1 MIKTNGLK
9 QSAKQM
15 KKLKKLEEEQRITD
29 EKFMRLAIEQAEIAK
44 SLGEVPVGAV
54 IVKDG
59 KVIAS
64 ACNRKETD
72 NCALSHA
79 EINAIAVASE
89 QLGWRLD
96 GCDIYVTLE
105 PCAMCAGAIISSRIR
120 RVVFGAY
127 EPKSGFFG
135 SAADLS
141 KMSGLNHSA
150 EVVGGVC
157 AEACQNIIA
166 DFFDGRRKS

>member
-1 MIKTNGLK
+1 MIKTNGLR
-9 QSAKQM
+9 QSAKQIE
-15 KKLKKLEEEQRITD
+15 KLKKLEEEQRLTD

-44 SLGEVPVGAV
+44 FLGEVPVGAV

-72 NCALSHA
+72 DCALSHA
-79 EINAIAVASE
+79 EINAIAEASKK
-89 QLGWRLD
+89 LGWRLD

-105 PCAMCAGAIISSRIR
+105 PCAMCAGAIISARIR
-120 RVVFGAY
+120 RVVFGAS

-141 KMSGLNHSA
+141 KISGLNHSV
-150 EVVGGVC
+150 EIVGGVC
-157 AEACQNIIA
+157 AEACKKIIA
-166 DFFDGRRKS
+166 DFFGVRR

>member
-1 MIKTNGLK
+1 MIKTNGLR
-9 QSAKQM
+9 QSAKQIE
-15 KKLKKLEEEQRITD
+15 KLKKLEEEQRLTD

-44 SLGEVPVGAV
+44 FLGEVPVGAV

-59 KVIAS
+59 EVIAS

-72 NCALSHA
+72 DCALSHA
-79 EINAIAVASE
+79 EINAIAEASKR
-89 QLGWRLD
+89 LGWRLD

-105 PCAMCAGAIISSRIR
+105 PCAMCAGAIISARIR
-120 RVVFGAY
+120 RVVFGAS

-141 KMSGLNHSA
+141 KSSGLNHSV
-150 EVVGGVC
+150 EIVGGVC
-157 AEACQNIIA
+157 AEACQKILT
-166 DFFDGRRKS
+166 DFFGGRR

>member
-1 MIKTNGLK
+1 MIKTNGLR
-9 QSAKQM
+9 QSAKQIE
-15 KKLKKLEEEQRITD
+15 KLKKLEEEQRLTD

-44 SLGEVPVGAV
+44 FLGEVPVGAV

-59 KVIAS
+59 EVIAS

-72 NCALSHA
+72 DCALSHA
-79 EINAIAVASE
+79 EINAIAEASKR
-89 QLGWRLD
+89 LGWRLD

-105 PCAMCAGAIISSRIR
+105 PCAMCAGAIISARIR
-120 RVVFGAY
+120 RVVFGAS

-141 KMSGLNHSA
+141 KSSGLNHSV
-150 EVVGGVC
+150 EIVGGVC
-157 AEACQNIIA
+157 AETCQKIIA
-166 DFFDGRRKS
+166 DFFGGRR

>member
-1 MIKTNGLK
+1 MIKTNGLR
-9 QSAKQM
+9 QSAKQIE
-15 KKLKKLEEEQRITD
+15 KLKKLEEEQRLTD

-44 SLGEVPVGAV
+44 FLGEVPVGAV

-59 KVIAS
+59 EVIAS

-72 NCALSHA
+72 DCALSHA
-79 EINAIAVASE
+79 EINAIAEASKK
-89 QLGWRLD
+89 LGWRLD

-105 PCAMCAGAIISSRIR
+105 PCAMCAGAIISARIR
-120 RVVFGAY
+120 RVVFGAS

-141 KMSGLNHSA
+141 KISGLNHSV
-150 EVVGGVC
+150 EIVGGVC
-157 AEACQNIIA
+157 AEACKKIIA
-166 DFFDGRRKS
+166 DFFGVRR

>member
-1 MIKTNGLK
+1 MIKTNGLR
-9 QSAKQM
+9 QSAKQIE
-15 KKLKKLEEEQRITD
+15 KLKKLEEEQRLTD

-44 SLGEVPVGAV
+44 FLGEVPVGAV

-59 KVIAS
+59 EVIAS

-72 NCALSHA
+72 DCALSHA
-79 EINAIAVASE
+79 EINAIAEASKR
-89 QLGWRLD
+89 LGWRLD

-105 PCAMCAGAIISSRIR
+105 PCAMCAGAIISARIR
-120 RVVFGAY
+120 RVVFGAS

-141 KMSGLNHSA
+141 KTSGLNHSV
-150 EVVGGVC
+150 EIVGGVC
-157 AEACQNIIA
+157 AEDCQKIIA
-166 DFFDGRRKS
+166 DFFGGRR

>member
-1 MIKTNGLK
+1 MIKTNGLR
-9 QSAKQM
+9 QSAKQIE
-15 KKLKKLEEEQRITD
+15 KLKKLEEEQRLTD

-44 SLGEVPVGAV
+44 FLGEVPVGAV

-59 KVIAS
+59 EVIAS

-72 NCALSHA
+72 DCALSHA
-79 EINAIAVASE
+79 EINAIAEASKR
-89 QLGWRLD
+89 LGWRLD

-105 PCAMCAGAIISSRIR
+105 PCAMCAGAIISARIR
-120 RVVFGAY
+120 RVVFGAS

-141 KMSGLNHSA
+141 KTSGLNHSV
-150 EVVGGVC
+150 EIVGGVC
-157 AEACQNIIA
+157 AEACQKILT
-166 DFFDGRRKS
+166 DFFGGRR

>member
-1 MIKTNGLK
+1 MIKTNGLR
-9 QSAKQM
+9 QSAKQIE
-15 KKLKKLEEEQRITD
+15 KLKKLEEAQRMTD

-44 SLGEVPVGAV
+44 FLGEVPVGAV

-59 KVIAS
+59 EVIAS

-72 NCALSHA
+72 DCALSHA
-79 EINAIAVASE
+79 EINAIAEASKK
-89 QLGWRLD
+89 LGWRLD

-105 PCAMCAGAIISSRIR
+105 PCAMCAGAIISARIR
-120 RVVFGAY
+120 RVVFGAS

-141 KMSGLNHSA
+141 KSSGLNHSV
-150 EVVGGVC
+150 EIVGGVC
-157 AEACQNIIA
+157 SDVCQKILT
-166 DFFDGRRKS
+166 DFFGGRR

>member
-1 MIKTNGLK
+1 MIKTNGLR
-9 QSAKQM
+9 QSAKQIE
-15 KKLKKLEEEQRITD
+15 KLKKLEEEQRLTD

-44 SLGEVPVGAV
+44 FLGEVPVGAV

-59 KVIAS
+59 EVIAS

-72 NCALSHA
+72 DCALSHA
-79 EINAIAVASE
+79 EINAIAEASKK
-89 QLGWRLD
+89 LGWRLD

-105 PCAMCAGAIISSRIR
+105 PCAMCAGAIISARIR
-120 RVVFGAY
+120 RVVFGAS

-141 KMSGLNHSA
+141 KSSGLNHSA
-150 EVVGGVC
+150 EIVGGVC
-157 AEACQNIIA
+157 AEACQKILT
-166 DFFDGRRKS
+166 DFFGGRR

>member
-9 QSAKQM
+9 QSAKQIE
-15 KKLKKLEEEQRITD
+15 KLKKLEEEQRLTD
-29 EKFMRLAIEQAEIAK
+29 EKFMRLAIKQAEIAK
-44 SLGEVPVGAV
+44 FLGEVPVGAV

-59 KVIAS
+59 EVIAS

-72 NCALSHA
+72 DCALSHA
-79 EINAIAVASE
+79 EINAIAEASKR
-89 QLGWRLD
+89 LGWRLD

-105 PCAMCAGAIISSRIR
+105 PCAMCAGAIISARIR
-120 RVVFGAY
+120 RVVFGAS

-141 KMSGLNHSA
+141 KTSGLNHSV
-150 EVVGGVC
+150 EIVGGVC
-157 AEACQNIIA
+157 SDACQKIIA
-166 DFFDGRRKS
+166 DFFGGRR

>member
-1 MIKTNGLK
+1 MIKTNGLR
-9 QSAKQM
+9 QSAKQIE
-15 KKLKKLEEEQRITD
+15 KLKKLEEEQRLTD

-44 SLGEVPVGAV
+44 FLGEVPVGAV

-59 KVIAS
+59 EVIAS

-72 NCALSHA
+72 DCALSHA
-79 EINAIAVASE
+79 EINAIAEASKK
-89 QLGWRLD
+89 LGWRLD

-105 PCAMCAGAIISSRIR
+105 PCVMCAGAIISARIR
-120 RVVFGAY
+120 RVVFGAS

-141 KMSGLNHSA
+141 KTSGLNHSA
-150 EVVGGVC
+150 EIVGGVC
-157 AEACQNIIA
+157 AEACKKIIA
-166 DFFDGRRKS
+166 DFFGGRR

>member
-1 MIKTNGLK
+1 MIKTNGLR
-9 QSAKQM
+9 QSAKQIE
-15 KKLKKLEEEQRITD
+15 KLKKLEEAQRMTD

-44 SLGEVPVGAV
+44 FLGEVPVGAV

-59 KVIAS
+59 EVIAS

-72 NCALSHA
+72 DCALSHA
-79 EINAIAVASE
+79 EINAIAEASKK
-89 QLGWRLD
+89 LGWRLD

-105 PCAMCAGAIISSRIR
+105 PCAMCAGAIISARIR
-120 RVVFGAY
+120 RVVFGAS

-141 KMSGLNHSA
+141 KSSGLNNSV
-150 EVVGGVC
+150 EIVGGVC
-157 AEACQNIIA
+157 SDVCQKILT
-166 DFFDGRRKS
+166 DFFGGRR

>member
-1 MIKTNGLK
+1 MIKTNGLR
-9 QSAKQM
+9 QSAKQIE
-15 KKLKKLEEEQRITD
+15 KLKKLEEEQRLTD

-44 SLGEVPVGAV
+44 FLGEVPVGAV

-59 KVIAS
+59 EVIAS

-72 NCALSHA
+72 DCALSHA
-79 EINAIAVASE
+79 EINAIAEASKR
-89 QLGWRLD
+89 LGWRLD

-105 PCAMCAGAIISSRIR
+105 PCAMCAGAIISARIR
-120 RVVFGAY
+120 RVVFGAS

-141 KMSGLNHSA
+141 KTSGLNHSA
-150 EVVGGVC
+150 EIVGGVC
-157 AEACQNIIA
+157 AEACQKIIA
-166 DFFDGRRKS
+166 DFFGGRR

>member
-1 MIKTNGLK
+1 MIKTNGLR
-9 QSAKQM
+9 QSAKQIE
-15 KKLKKLEEEQRITD
+15 KLKKLEEEQRLTD

-44 SLGEVPVGAV
+44 FLGEVPVGAV

-59 KVIAS
+59 EVIAS

-72 NCALSHA
+72 DCALSHA
-79 EINAIAVASE
+79 EINAIAEASKR
-89 QLGWRLD
+89 LGWRLD

-105 PCAMCAGAIISSRIR
+105 PCAMCAGAIISARIR
-120 RVVFGAY
+120 RVVFGAS

-141 KMSGLNHSA
+141 KTSGLNHSA
-150 EVVGGVC
+150 EIVVGVC
-157 AEACQNIIA
+157 SDACQKIIA
-166 DFFDGRRKS
+166 DFFGGRR

>member
-1 MIKTNGLK
+1 MIKTNGLR
-9 QSAKQM
+9 QSAKQIE
-15 KKLKKLEEEQRITD
+15 KLKKLEEEQRLTD

-44 SLGEVPVGAV
+44 FLGEVPVGAV

-59 KVIAS
+59 EVIAS

-72 NCALSHA
+72 DCALSHA
-79 EINAIAVASE
+79 EINAIAEASKK
-89 QLGWRLD
+89 LGWRLD

-105 PCAMCAGAIISSRIR
+105 PCVMCAGAIISARIR
-120 RVVFGAY
+120 RVVFGAS

-141 KMSGLNHSA
+141 KTSGLNHSV
-150 EVVGGVC
+150 EIGGGVC
-157 AEACQNIIA
+157 AEACQKIIA
-166 DFFDGRRKS
+166 DFFGGRR

>member
-1 MIKTNGLK
+1 MIKTNGLR
-9 QSAKQM
+9 QSAKQIE
-15 KKLKKLEEEQRITD
+15 KLKKLEEAQRMTD

-44 SLGEVPVGAV
+44 FLGEVPVGAV

-59 KVIAS
+59 EVIAS

-72 NCALSHA
+72 DCALSHA
-79 EINAIAVASE
+79 EINAIAEASKK
-89 QLGWRLD
+89 LGWRLD

-105 PCAMCAGAIISSRIR
+105 PCAMCAGAIISARIR
-120 RVVFGAY
+120 RVVFGAS

-141 KMSGLNHSA
+141 KSSGLNHSV
-150 EVVGGVC
+150 EIVGGVC
-157 AEACQNIIA
+157 SDVCQKILA
-166 DFFDGRRKS
+166 DFFGGRR

>member
-9 QSAKQM
+9 QSAKQIE
-15 KKLKKLEEEQRITD
+15 KLKKLEEEQRLTD
-29 EKFMRLAIEQAEIAK
+29 EKFMRLAIEQAEIARF
-44 SLGEVPVGAV
+44 LGEVPVGAV

-59 KVIAS
+59 EVIAS

-72 NCALSHA
+72 DCALSHA
-79 EINAIAVASE
+79 EINAIAEASKR
-89 QLGWRLD
+89 LGWRLD

-105 PCAMCAGAIISSRIR
+105 PCAMCAGAIISARIR
-120 RVVFGAY
+120 RVVFGAS

-141 KMSGLNHSA
+141 KSSGLNHSV
-150 EVVGGVC
+150 EIVGGVC
-157 AEACQNIIA
+157 SDACQKSLT
-166 DFFDGRRKS
+166 DFFGCRR

>member
-9 QSAKQM
+9 QSAKQIE
-15 KKLKKLEEEQRITD
+15 KLKKLDEEQRMTD

-44 SLGEVPVGAV
+44 FLGEVPVGAV
-54 IVKDG
+54 IVKG
-59 KVIAS
+59 GEVIAS

-72 NCALSHA
+72 DCALSHA
-79 EINAIAVASE
+79 EINAIAEASKK
-89 QLGWRLD
+89 LGWRLD

-105 PCAMCAGAIISSRIR
+105 PCAMCAGAIISARIR
-120 RVVFGAY
+120 RVVFGAS

-141 KMSGLNHSA
+141 KMSGLNHSV
-150 EVVGGVC
+150 EIVGGVC
-157 AEACQNIIA
+157 SDACQKILT
-166 DFFDGRRKS
+166 DFFGGRR